1 MAIAADKAQPEE
13 GERTG
18 PAGRLLRVIASL
30 HTIAVFGQP
39 VFAGIYLTGD
49 FDGLR
54 WHGQGA
60 NVTTYF
66 SYLQLA
72 VAAAVWNRSR
82 RSWPF
87 SCTLAVVLAES
98 AQYVAGLKGA
108 LWLHLP
114 LGVTTVAGV
123 VVLTIALWRAP
134 LPARAERRRG
144 AGDE

>member
-1 MAIAADKAQPEE
+1 MAIPADTAQHEE
-13 GERTG
+13 GGRTE

-30 HTIAVFGQP
+30 HTVVVFGQP
-39 VFAGIYLTGD
+39 VFAGVYLTGD

-72 VAAAVWNRSR
+72 VAAVVWNRSR

-87 SCTLAVVLAES
+87 FCTLAIVLAEFV
-98 AQYVAGLKGA
+98 QYFAGLQGA

-114 LGVTTVAGV
+114 LGVMTIAGIV
-123 VVLTIALWRAP
+123 TLTIALWRTS
-134 LPARAERRRG
+134 LPARTARPKG